1 MALIVFPHD
10 KLGPELEPLLHP
22 NLRREV
28 ADSVNLT
35 LLSRPPSMK
44 MLIRAKAWAEKNAKA
59 SNKGDPSQMGVDL
72 SLDLTGSSSQ
82 TTANGS
88 EAMNTSF

>member
-28 ADSVNLT
+28 ADRVNLT

-44 MLIRAKAWAEKNAKA
+44 MLIRAKAWAEKNAQA
-59 SNKGDPSQMGVDL
+59 TGKGEPGQMGVDL
-72 SLDLTGSSSQ
+72 SLNLTGSFSQ
-82 TTANGS
+82 ATANGNDV
-88 EAMNTSF
+88 MNTSF